1 MGISCSVGVEAAL
14 HFYKGFLFRKMR
26 FIFIASLILFLGIIG
41 TNSAPPRE
49 ARAAHDHDDYSDSEP
64 EYEPEPEGSEPEGS
78 KPEGSGP
85 EPEGSGPEPEG
96 SGPEPEG
103 SDPEKEDS
111 DTDSDP
117 EAGYDVPKRV

>member
-1 MGISCSVGVEAAL
+1 MRKYGILDLYGLGNCKRNPT
-14 HFYKGFLFRKMR
+14 FY
-26 FIFIASLILFLGIIG
+26 ISIH
-41 TNSAPPRE
+41 
-49 ARAAHDHDDYSDSEP
+49 RAAHDYHDHDDYSDSEP
-64 EYEPEPEGSEPEGS
+64 EYEPEPEGSELEDS
-78 KPEGSGP
+78 K
-85 EPEGSGPEPEG
+85 PEGSGPEPEG